1 MNNLKFIALSL
12 LFLGGCSL
20 SPGMYDPPN
29 INKSLKNS
37 KVVKITPDLIQ
48 NQSYEV
54 ENYKISNGDELSIV
68 VFGQNDYFPI
78 QSYIG
83 NSPYTKRIVDENGKI
98 FFPYAGEVEVAGKTV
113 SDVRNLLTNLLS
125 QNFVDPQLD
134 VGISTFNPNRNIYVL
149 GEVVRPQTMSVGLVG
164 LTLSDAIAQ
173 AQGLSPVSSKGDAVF
188 VIRKDYEGNSGTV
201 FRADFRDASEFVIAG
216 EFILIPGDI
225 VFVGAADITKW
236 NRFISQLFPFASFL
250 TQVDNL
256 QNN

>member
-1 MNNLKFIALSL
+1 
-12 LFLGGCSL
+12 
-20 SPGMYDPPN
+20 
-29 INKSLKNS
+29 
-37 KVVKITPDLIQ
+37 
-48 NQSYEV
+48 
-54 ENYKISNGDELSIV
+54 
-68 VFGQNDYFPI
+68 
-78 QSYIG
+78 
-83 NSPYTKRIVDENGKI
+83 
-98 FFPYAGEVEVAGKTV
+98 
-113 SDVRNLLTNLLS
+113 
-125 QNFVDPQLD
+125 
-134 VGISTFNPNRNIYVL
+134 
-149 GEVVRPQTMSVGLVG
+149 MSVGLVG

-250 TQVDNL
+250 NQVDNL